1 MKYSLIVSALTYVEE
16 RKGKFENSSTFLVLR
31 LQLHS
36 FLLLGILSAYTHYM
50 AGVYP
55 PQTFV
60 EFADLVDTSD
70 SNPLADEPDDIGDL
84 PFLSAPTDLYSF
96 SLDRAEAIADPAD
109 TSRSSNYI
117 GTSNGILDIYFYQVG
132 QYSMLSPGEELKL
145 FKQIDNDSQQVED
158 YQASCQ
164 TSPSFVDLFS
174 SLISHLQDK
183 IAQTKERIVKA
194 NLRLSIYIAKKYQG
208 RGLDLVDLIQEANIG
223 LIRAVDKFDW
233 QRGVRFGAYASWW
246 IQQVIG
252 LGLVNTGR
260 TVRLPAH
267 VVNTLQ
273 KINKAKHRLEQQ
285 GYQSPTADQIAEVV
299 DLPLE
304 KVQTLC
310 QVSLASI
317 DNSPT
322 HVENNDTNRTCLVDQ
337 IADES
342 TATPLQRLEQADLVQ
357 HLQQALETLPL
368 RERQI
373 LQLRY
378 GLNDDLTHSLQEVGD
393 QFGISRERVR
403 QIEKRALRR
412 LQEHYPLQA

>member
-1 MKYSLIVSALTYVEE
+1 
-16 RKGKFENSSTFLVLR
+16 
-31 LQLHS
+31 
-36 FLLLGILSAYTHYM
+36 M

-117 GTSNGILDIYFYQVG
+117 GTSNGILDIYFHQVG

-183 IAQTKERIVKA
+183 IAQTKERIVQA